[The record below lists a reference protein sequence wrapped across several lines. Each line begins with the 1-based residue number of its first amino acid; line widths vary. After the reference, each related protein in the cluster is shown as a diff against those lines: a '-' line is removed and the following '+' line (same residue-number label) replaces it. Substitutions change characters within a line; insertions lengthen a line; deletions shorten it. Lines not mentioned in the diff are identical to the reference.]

1 MRLGGN
7 GVPDKGPGD
16 GGVNTGC
23 SQWGKE
29 RAGGLPAQ
37 ETEQRN
43 EVGCLA
49 RQRAGYLGVFP
60 SHAKSVVAIH

>member
-1 MRLGGN
+1 MRFGGN
-7 GVPDKGPGD
+7 GVPDKGPGS
-16 GGVNTGC
+16 GGVNIGC

-29 RAGGLPAQ
+29 RAGGSPAQ

-49 RQRAGYLGVFP
+49 RQRAGYLGVFA
-60 SHAKSVVAIH
+60 S

>member
-60 SHAKSVVAIH
+60 SQAKSVVAIH